1 MQNDMILMNMADVYE
16 IKQYYVYV
24 EIIPSNITKIKAI
37 ELIGGIKS
45 YG

>member
-1 MQNDMILMNMADVYE
+1 MRLSNIIGYA
-16 IKQYYVYV
+16 

-37 ELIGGIKS
+37 ELIGGIKL

>member
-1 MQNDMILMNMADVYE
+1 MRLSNI
-16 IKQYYVYV
+16 IVYV